1 MQSLPV
7 FQAPG
12 QKMIIN
18 CCTGFY
24 MALLINISIY
34 GNIKEKGKYL
44 PEARKFI
51 AQRAQKTVYPC
62 AFLTFYR
69 KNVNNL

>member
-1 MQSLPV
+1 MT
-7 FQAPG
+7 
-12 QKMIIN
+12 IN

-24 MALLINISIY
+24 MTLLTNIPIY
-34 GNIKEKGKYL
+34 GNIKEKGNRSRV